1 MPDPKRLAGTLS
13 QASRKALERAAE
25 RALRETN
32 PAVEPEHF
40 LLELFRGPNTDAAFL
55 LREGGID
62 LAPTDVAEP
71 EQEQLVPK
79 RQSLLLVG
87 GGEVDRDVLA

>member
-32 PAVEPEHF
+32 PAV
-40 LLELFRGPNTDAAFL
+40 
-55 LREGGID
+55 
-62 LAPTDVAEP
+62 
-71 EQEQLVPK
+71 
-79 RQSLLLVG
+79 
-87 GGEVDRDVLA
+87 